1 MLQFNKDELKHILSA
16 LETIQQA
23 RQSITAEAVIES
35 DYIRADA
42 ALKGIAE
49 REQLIKRITEHLKTL

>member
-1 MLQFNKDELKHILSA
+1 MVQFNKEEMKIILNA

-23 RQSITAEAVIES
+23 RQSITTDAVING

-42 ALKGIAE
+42 ALKHLNE
-49 REQLIKRITEHLKTL
+49 REQIIQRIKAYLNQ